1 MAKLTLTIYDIV
13 TQEGTAT
20 NPEMKSDISLSIGD
34 GDVEGTI
41 SKEVPIKTLY
51 PILTPMGKVLGRKVR
66 IDFKLSLVDFSFQ
79 QKMYTPDE
87 LTAKIYVNYSSDSSG
102 KEQMLKFYMDDLAQL
117 FANKKVSLTC
127 SNIVDGKEES
137 YIVGQ
142 DFYVHEVIPCKY
154 PNKIY
159 VTLRIYSP
167 DKMLTLTQYSR
178 CWTAKKLS
186 ANILKSELTNYKLP
200 YDTDKCVQCDT
211 TQMKHL
217 LKDSKEH
224 IFPYLV
230 QYNESFYDMLCRTT
244 NRWGEFM
251 YYYDGKIHIGY
262 DDDKGKAKEIVD
274 GYKSIS
280 YYDCTSAQPKQEN
293 AGTFVCEAPYDNN
306 VLNSTVKKDGAAK
319 VFATIK
325 NMADMDA
332 GADYY
337 WLSKVGQVL
346 TNNKPIMNF
355 MFDTAVNDLL
365 MWAQQEALVSQYN
378 DKHNEA
384 YFKKKKEHISMLDE
398 QYSNGNK
405 TLNQFSEASPI
416 VGAKDYAAILTGE
429 MMAERNNIVIDYDTY
444 APNLHIGQLIKVDDK
459 LYIVSGITAKSETI
473 NTYKIENKTEVVVVP
488 TTKLVFYVNAIGMN
502 EDKRFYPTMI
512 PTGHIRTSGPQ
523 VAVVVDTDDPIMR
536 NRVRVKYPWQ
546 LTSVN
551 PAYEKIVASDW
562 KSHDVS
568 DATPWLIYASANGPA
583 GAGVHG
589 RHYLAEKVLVNYAN
603 NNVER
608 PYVVGAVST
617 ATPKAVKIGSALL
630 QAPNGEYIKVHE
642 GTGKG
647 ATAFMANFT
656 PGLSLANG
664 FVDMPDLF
672 GDSEMSKC
680 FEGGV
685 DMGDRY
691 GIWKISGSTDKRAIN
706 ISSPWGTVS
715 VNAFTGISINAPNGN
730 ISIKGKNVSIEAG
743 NNLTLTSGTNIRNKF
758 ASTYGDGAAF
768 NILSFMYDV
777 ETMVAKKLASMVE
790 SVIDLSLIR
799 SLIEVYWKPQ
809 EGALTI
815 QSNRYLK
822 LGAGGALPGYPDA
835 AYLNP
840 KKLEERDKKLTDKE
854 IPQTLKMG
862 PAMVHIINAV
872 PKIVDKMI
880 VNYKKSYTKCISKR
894 DEFVQ
899 AIINLSSC
907 SNTQVIAKI
916 CSQYD
921 TLKNKLWDPQTK
933 KIVEADLAFTD
944 ACKADSIDDV
954 SDLAVMAFEHYDASN
969 AKKYSKKSQDA
980 LKNYIL
986 KRRVEYKADVVKKAN
1001 ELLESIAK
1009 LRTEPQKLGDLT
1021 AYGIGPR
1028 ESDAPA
1034 DYIKALQTAIS
1045 AEKCK
1050 DSAMFKYA
1058 YNEQNAITD
1067 ERADLTDEAIQDIN
1081 FHRNA
1086 LIRLISLNL
1095 VEGWG
1100 MESKAIKFKLDG
1112 NKIVESKI
1120 AATPQKP
1127 ASDADLENEAMW
1139 NLYVRSLQFTKPLS
1153 KSTTLLDDVVEGLNL
1168 NNLNLATPFREYY
1181 SWANAK
1187 SGQILFGTGSTY
1199 SMKTDG
1205 TISKLETHHNQGKI
1219 TRALLSEKE
1228 QGAYDRLNES
1238 VQLQLKQLCDAFE
1251 IIALPG
1257 DEAPEDNNNDAG
1269 NELPVVD
1276 ENLIQNN
1283 I

>member
-1 MAKLTLTIYDIV
+1 MAKLTLTIYGVI
-13 TQEGTAT
+13 T
-20 NPEMKSDISLSIGD
+20 NMMPLQKTDVSISVGDNVINGELSKRMPLLQRDLSSKDAKWEKGGAMDVNFSLSL
-34 GDVEGTI
+34 GTFQ
-41 SKEVPIKTLY
+41 L
-51 PILTPMGKVLGRKVR
+51 
-66 IDFKLSLVDFSFQ
+66 Q
-79 QKMYTPDE
+79 QKMYSPHEIEAEILITPTNIDR
-87 LTAKIYVNYSSDSSG
+87 TTQKVNLSKLDFFN
-102 KEQMLKFYMDDLAQL
+102 M
-117 FANKKVSLTC
+117 FANKRVALTY
-127 SNIVDGKEES
+127 SNRNENNEEVT
-137 YIVGQ
+137 YTVGE
-142 DFYVHEVIPCKY
+142 DFYVHEFIPCKQ
-154 PNKIY
+154 PDK
-159 VTLRIYSP
+159 VQVMLKIYSP
-167 DKMLTLTQYSR
+167 DKLLTLSQYCRSF
-178 CWTAKKLS
+178 TAKKLGGD
-186 ANILKSELTNYKLP
+186 ILKKELPNFKLP
-200 YDTDKCVQCDT
+200 YVKDESVKCDT

-217 LKDSKEH
+217 LRGQQEH
-224 IFPYLV
+224 IIPYLV
-230 QYNESFYDMLCRTT
+230 QYNESFYDLLARTT
-244 NRWGEFM
+244 NRNGEFM
-251 YYYDGKIHIGY
+251 YYYDGKLRIGY
-262 DDDKGKAKEIVD
+262 DADESKAVEIID
-274 GYKSIS
+274 GYKSIT
-280 YYDCTSAQPKQEN
+280 YHNTPLAQLKQEN
-293 AGTFVCEAPYDNN
+293 EGPLELEASYDDN
-306 VLNSTVKKDGAAK
+306 VLKSKVKKNGAAK

-398 QYSNGNK
+398 QYDNDK
-405 TLNQFSEASPI
+405 TTLFQFSEADSI
-416 VGAKDYAAILTGE
+416 IKAKDYADILAGE
-429 MMAERNNIVIDYDTY
+429 LLAEHNTIEIDYDTF
-444 APNLHIGQLIKVDDK
+444 APCLHLGQLIKVDDK
-459 LYIVSGITAKSETI
+459 PYIISGITAKQETV
-473 NTYKIENKTEVVVVP
+473 NSYKIENYTDVIVVP
-488 TTKLVFYVNAIGMN
+488 SKKLVFRVNAIGMN
-502 EDKRFYPTMI
+502 DDKKFYPMMI
-512 PTGHIRTSGPQ
+512 PAGHIRQSGPQ
-523 VAVVVDTDDPIMR
+523 VAVVVDADDPTKK
-536 NRVRVKYPWQ
+536 NRVRVEYPWQ
-546 LTSVN
+546 FTSAK
-551 PAYEKIVASDW
+551 PAFDSVTASDL
-562 KSHDVS
+562 KARDVT
-568 DATPWLIYASANGPA
+568 DASPWLIYAASSGPA

-608 PYVVGAVST
+608 PFVVGAVST
-617 ATPKAVKIGSALL
+617 ATPTSLKTGSAVI

-642 GTGKG
+642 GMGKG

-656 PGLSLANG
+656 PGLSLVNG
-664 FVDMPDLF
+664 FLDVPDFF
-672 GDSEMSKC
+672 GSDNEMSKA

-685 DMGDRY
+685 ELGDKY
-691 GIWKISGSTDKRAIN
+691 GIWKISGSTDRRAID
-706 ISSPWGTVS
+706 ISSPWGNVS
-715 VNAFTGISINAPNGN
+715 INAFTGISINAPNGN

-880 VNYKKSYTKCISKR
+880 TNYKKSYEKCISKEDELDKAINKLR
-894 DEFVQ
+894 DY
-899 AIINLSSC
+899 
-907 SNTQVIAKI
+907 SNTIDPGKV
-916 CSQYD
+916 CRHYGD
-921 TLKNKLWDPQTK
+921 LKNKFWNPQTK
-933 KIVEADLAFTD
+933 KIEEADMGFTN
-944 ACKADSIDDV
+944 ACKADSINDVDGYAIFQVEYGDD
-954 SDLAVMAFEHYDASN
+954 ANAS
-969 AKKYSKKSQDA
+969 KYSRKSQEA

-986 KRRVEYKADVVKKAN
+986 KRRKKCKADVVKKAN

-1058 YNEQNAITD
+1058 YDDKNAITD
-1067 ERADLTDEAIQDIN
+1067 ERAYLTDGAITNDK
-1081 FHRNA
+1081 FHRDA

-1100 MESKAIKFKLDG
+1100 MESKAIKFKLNG

-1139 NLYVRSLQFTKPLS
+1139 NLYVKSLQFTKPMAKATS
-1153 KSTTLLDDVVEGLNL
+1153 LLDDVVEGLNL
-1168 NNLNLATPFREYY
+1168 NNLNLAAPFREYY

-1238 VQLQLKQLCDAFE
+1238 VQKKLFSTIRANQ
-1251 IIALPG
+1251 ALPADQDPG
-1257 DEAPEDNNNDAG
+1257 NNNNDAG
-1269 NELPVVD
+1269 DELPVVD

>member
-1 MAKLTLTIYDIV
+1 MAKLTLTIYGVI
-13 TQEGTAT
+13 T
-20 NPEMKSDISLSIGD
+20 NRMPLQKTDVSISVGDDVINGELSKRMPLLQRDLSSKDAKWEKGGAMDVNFSLSL
-34 GDVEGTI
+34 GTFQ
-41 SKEVPIKTLY
+41 L
-51 PILTPMGKVLGRKVR
+51 
-66 IDFKLSLVDFSFQ
+66 Q
-79 QKMYTPDE
+79 QKMYSPHEIEAEILITPTNIDR
-87 LTAKIYVNYSSDSSG
+87 TTQKVNLSKVDFFD
-102 KEQMLKFYMDDLAQL
+102 M
-117 FANKKVSLTC
+117 FANKRVALTY
-127 SNIVDGKEES
+127 SNRNENNEEVT
-137 YIVGQ
+137 YTVGE
-142 DFYVHEVIPCKY
+142 DFYVHEFIPCKQ
-154 PNKIY
+154 PDK
-159 VTLRIYSP
+159 VQVMLKIYSP
-167 DKMLTLTQYSR
+167 DKLLTLSQYCRSF
-178 CWTAKKLS
+178 TAKKLGGD
-186 ANILKSELTNYKLP
+186 ILKKELPNFKLP
-200 YDTDKCVQCDT
+200 YAKDESVKCDT

-217 LKDSKEH
+217 LRGQQEH
-224 IFPYLV
+224 IIPYLV
-230 QYNESFYDMLCRTT
+230 QYNESFYDLLARTT
-244 NRWGEFM
+244 NRNGEFM
-251 YYYDGKIHIGY
+251 YYYDGKLRIGY
-262 DDDKGKAKEIVD
+262 DADESKAVEIID
-274 GYKSIS
+274 GYKSIT
-280 YYDCTSAQPKQEN
+280 YHNTPLAQLKQEN
-293 AGTFVCEAPYDNN
+293 EGPLELEASYDDN

-473 NTYKIENKTEVVVVP
+473 NTYKIENYTDVIVVP
-488 TTKLVFYVNAIGMN
+488 SKKLVFYVNAIGMN
-502 EDKRFYPTMI
+502 EDKLFYPTMI
-512 PTGHIRTSGPQ
+512 PSGHIRTSGPQ
-523 VAVVVDTDDPIMR
+523 VAVVVDVNDPNKK
-536 NRVRVKYPWQ
+536 NRVRLKYPWQ

-551 PAYEKIVASDW
+551 PMYEAITASDL
-562 KSHDVS
+562 KDQDVS
-568 DATPWLIYASANGPA
+568 DATPWLIYAASSGPA

-608 PYVVGAVST
+608 PFVVGAVST
-617 ATPKAVKIGSALL
+617 ATPTSLKTGSAVI

-656 PGLSLANG
+656 PGLSLVNG
-664 FVDMPDLF
+664 FLDVPDFF
-672 GDSEMSKC
+672 GSDNEMSKA

-685 DMGDRY
+685 ELGDKY
-691 GIWKISGSTDKRAIN
+691 GIWKISGSTDRRAID
-706 ISSPWGTVS
+706 ISSPWGNVS
-715 VNAFTGISINAPNGN
+715 INAFTGISINAPNGN
-730 ISIKGKNVSIEAG
+730 ISIRGKNVSIEAG

-880 VNYKKSYTKCISKR
+880 TNYKKSYEKCISKEDELNKAINKLR
-894 DEFVQ
+894 DY
-899 AIINLSSC
+899 
-907 SNTQVIAKI
+907 SNTINPDEV
-916 CSQYD
+916 CRHYGD
-921 TLKNKLWDPQTK
+921 LKNKFWDPQTK
-933 KIVEADLAFTD
+933 KIEEADMGFTN
-944 ACKADSIDDV
+944 ACKADSINDVDGYAIFQVENGDD
-954 SDLAVMAFEHYDASN
+954 ANAS
-969 AKKYSKKSQDA
+969 KYSRKSQEA

-986 KRRVEYKADVVKKAN
+986 KRRKKYKADVVKKAN

-1058 YNEQNAITD
+1058 YDDKDAITD
-1067 ERADLTDEAIQDIN
+1067 ERAYLTDGAITNDK
-1081 FHRNA
+1081 FHRDA

-1100 MESKAIKFKLDG
+1100 MESKAIKFKLNG

-1139 NLYVRSLQFTKPLS
+1139 NLYVRSLQFTKPMAKATS
-1153 KSTTLLDDVVEGLNL
+1153 LLDDVVEGLNL

-1238 VQLQLKQLCDAFE
+1238 VQKKLFSTIRANQ
-1251 IIALPG
+1251 ALPADQDPG
-1257 DEAPEDNNNDAG
+1257 NNNNDAG
-1269 NELPVVD
+1269 DELPVVD